1 MSTSHRLSMRLLT
14 GVLLASIAAPPASAQ
29 TLPTYPSTGYPDAS
43 SPAPYVDAKVPG
55 ADSAYSNSA
64 EAGLRA
70 PALGGDYRQTDPA
83 AGGTTSA
90 GSFPPQT
97 TPRGIDT
104 AATTRHFATAPATAG
119 APYYSPE
126 CWGLQLLPDGL
137 LYPAYLAGGREPRLA
152 SQWVHIRDHG
162 WVWDST
168 LGARVGLLRY
178 GPLDDPWPDGWQLD
192 VEGAVFPRLD
202 LELEREMVA
211 ADYRAGVPWTF
222 RRGPWEGKFAYYHLS
237 AHLGDEYT
245 RTHPDVP
252 RINYVRD
259 CVVAGIALRPFRD
272 LRLYSEVGYAVY
284 TDGGARPWEFQF
296 GVEYS
301 PVEPS
306 GPRGTPFLA
315 VNSHLR
321 QDNDFSGNVSL
332 QTGWQ
337 WRGQSGHLLRVGF
350 HYLNGMSDFY
360 QFFTKPEDQ
369 VGVGLWYDF

>member
-1 MSTSHRLSMRLLT
+1 M
-14 GVLLASIAAPPASAQ
+14 GVLLASIAVPPASAQ
-29 TLPTYPSTGYPDAS
+29 TPPAYPSTGYPDES
-43 SPAPYVDAKVPG
+43 SPY
-55 ADSAYSNSA
+55 ADP
-64 EAGLRA
+64 L
-70 PALGGDYRQTDPA
+70 A
-83 AGGTTSA
+83 AGGTTSS
-90 GSFPPQT
+90 GSFPPQRT
-97 TPRGIDT
+97 LRDIDT
-104 AATTRHFATAPATAG
+104 SATARQFGSAPVATG
-119 APYYSPE
+119 STYYSPE

-137 LYPAYLAGGREPRLA
+137 LYPSYLAGGRESRFA
-152 SQWVHIRDHG
+152 TQWVHIRDYG
-162 WVWDST
+162 WVWDAT
-168 LGARVGLLRY
+168 LGGRVGLLRY

-192 VEGAVFPRLD
+192 FEGAVFPRLD
-202 LELEREMVA
+202 LELDRQMVA
-211 ADYRAGVPWTF
+211 ADYRVGVPWTF

-259 CVVAGIALRPFRD
+259 CVVAGIALRPIRD

-284 TDGGARPWEFQF
+284 TDGGARPWEFQV

-315 VNSHLR
+315 ANSHLR
-321 QDNDFSGNVSL
+321 QENDFSGNFSL

-337 WRGQSGHLLRVGF
+337 WRAQAGRLLRVGF
-350 HYLNGMSDFY
+350 HYFNGMSDFY
-360 QFFTKPEDQ
+360 QFFATPEDQ